1 MSGVHIVSA
10 GETLSGIAA
19 QYNLAVDDLVRWN
32 GLSDPDRIAVG
43 QKIELSGHEAADPE
57 PSEDIEYT
65 VVAGDT
71 VSGLSER
78 FGKRWID
85 IAVANHLEDVNH
97 IEVGQKLVIPAQGVA
112 R

>member
-1 MSGVHIVSA
+1 MSGAHIVSA
-10 GETLSGIAA
+10 GETLSGISD
-19 QYNLAVDDLVRWN
+19 QYGIPLDDLVRRN
-32 GLSDPDRIAVG
+32 DIADPALIAVG
-43 QKIELSGHEAADPE
+43 QKIALSGHEPAGQ
-57 PSEDIEYT
+57 SGDIEYT

-71 VSGLSER
+71 VSGLAER

-85 IAVANHLEDVNH
+85 IAVANHLKNIDH

>member
-1 MSGVHIVSA
+1 MSGAHIVEA
-10 GETLSGIAA
+10 GDTLGAIAA
-19 QYNLAVDDLVRWN
+19 KYGLSVDDLAKWN
-32 GLSDPDRIAVG
+32 GLDNPDAIAVG
-43 QKIELSGHEAADPE
+43 QKIELSGHEPDPQPPADT
-57 PSEDIEYT
+57 EYT

-78 FGKRWID
+78 FGLRWID
-85 IAVANHLEDVNH
+85 IAAANKLEDVDH